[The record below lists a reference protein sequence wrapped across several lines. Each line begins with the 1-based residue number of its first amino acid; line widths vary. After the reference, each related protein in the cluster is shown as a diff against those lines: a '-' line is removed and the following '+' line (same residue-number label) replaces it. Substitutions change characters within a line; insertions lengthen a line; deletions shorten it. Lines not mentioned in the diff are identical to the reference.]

1 MRYNQPM
8 MFSSL
13 NSPVWVDHPTAL
25 QRMVN
30 DLKQRRHVA
39 VDTESNSLF
48 AYKEQVCLIQISN
61 RDTDYLVD
69 PLALSDLSP
78 LGQIFIDANIE
89 KIFHAAEYDLICLKR
104 DFGFQFSNIFDTMIA
119 ARTVGREALG
129 LGALLKEHF
138 DVTLDKRNQRANWGK
153 RPLPPSMLAYARLD
167 SHYLIPLRYR
177 LKEELL
183 QKGRWELAREDFARQ
198 CSVAVT
204 TNGSNGNG
212 NGACWKV
219 AGEMNVPPRIAAV
232 LQALC
237 AYRDQY
243 ARTANLPIFKVI
255 SNEMLL
261 KIALEMPLSREDL
274 EKMEGVPRSI
284 LLRHGNGLLTAV
296 DQGLSA
302 DPPARPTPSRRPS
315 EQYLAR
321 IDALRAWRKQAAQ
334 KMGVLSDVIL
344 PRDVLYNIAQ
354 ANPQQPADLQALM
367 PDLPWRFQ
375 SFGKEILQVVN
386 GLRSDS

>member
-8 MFSSL
+8 MFSPL

-25 QRMVN
+25 QRMVD

-48 AYKEQVCLIQISN
+48 AYK
-61 RDTDYLVD
+61 
-69 PLALSDLSP
+69 
-78 LGQIFIDANIE
+78 
-89 KIFHAAEYDLICLKR
+89 DLICLKR

-204 TNGSNGNG
+204 TNCSNG

-237 AYRDQY
+237 TYRDQY

-261 KIALEMPLSREDL
+261 KIALEMPLSKEDL
-274 EKMEGVPRSI
+274 EKMEGVPKSI

-321 IDALRAWRKQAAQ
+321 VDALRAWRKQAAQ
-334 KMGVLSDVIL
+334 LQK
-344 PRDVLYNIAQ
+344 
-354 ANPQQPADLQALM
+354 QPLRRYL
-367 PDLPWRFQ
+367 
-375 SFGKEILQVVN
+375 KESAAA
-386 GLRSDS
+386 G